1 MGKELEQIFLQS
13 RHTNGQQICERW
25 SVSLIIREMQTKT
38 TLSYYHTPV
47 MKVIDKNNKI
57 YLCEEIETF
66 VHSCLEC

>member
-1 MGKELEQIFLQS
+1 
-13 RHTNGQQICERW
+13 
-25 SVSLIIREMQTKT
+25 MQTKT
-38 TLSYYHTPV
+38 TLSYYLTPV